1 MHIPSLMFVFLH
13 RLCDPGMGSSH
24 YSSLKIKRPLTMR
37 RSVDARDVKMQT
49 VTSNGYSPRDMHIG
63 NVRVM

>member
-1 MHIPSLMFVFLH
+1 
-13 RLCDPGMGSSH
+13 
-24 YSSLKIKRPLTMR
+24 MR

-63 NVRVM
+63 NVRVMWPKGSSVRLLAISKTGRIL